1 MESSSDSC
9 SLSSSLA
16 PEVCPTDQ
24 QRTGVTN
31 TQDQPEDQ
39 TVRKKIKQENR
50 EKPIKK
56 KKIQTRTSTI
66 NKLPIVTTFEDIL
79 PTSAVV

>member
-24 QRTGVTN
+24 QRTGVTS

-39 TVRKKIKQENR
+39 TVRKKNKTR
-50 EKPIKK
+50 KPRKTHKK